1 MDELIYIYS
10 LTGNWRFER
19 KAQPLKCQSIKKTH
33 LKKKKVKIRMNG
45 HQGTLLRT
53 RWVTHPTRNTVPLK
67 KAEFGEREREG
78 IKSKVWLDPKN
89 DNEILGAPLPQFY
102 FFPLSL
108 TLSFAPKSPTC
119 LVLHSILVLVCHF
132 TSSATSTSFFSSSS
146 YNHFSTFWPCGG
158 PVLCNII
165 CAAWSNKSYNKYIV
179 AGLISGYWVGWFCLP
194 LK

>member
-1 MDELIYIYS
+1 
-10 LTGNWRFER
+10 
-19 KAQPLKCQSIKKTH
+19 
-33 LKKKKVKIRMNG
+33 MNG

-53 RWVTHPTRNTVPLK
+53 RWVTHPTRNTIPPK
-67 KAEFGEREREG
+67 KAEFGERERKRGNQIQSLTGPEKWERNFG
-78 IKSKVWLDPKN
+78 SATPT
-89 DNEILGAPLPQFY
+89 ILLFSS
-102 FFPLSL
+102 LTL